1 MTLKFCTQCGARL
14 NDDAKFCDECGSKV
28 QEAEDQGT
36 YKNFGNEP
44 VFELDDDAEERRY
57 EKPKVNMRLIVI
69 CTGIFVVAL
78 IAVVLVITTLNF
90 QRKKS
95 VDTFE
100 KQIESYESVITDQHL
115 NVPGNAYY
123 DLLQEAKTALS
134 QLAYSDFDSLAD
146 EMREAADYAE
156 NTDEEEAQLSQLQ
169 ANCEALKKYS
179 LTTGDFERRTNQL
192 YNTVSEAVAAGNVES
207 LADLESQYE
216 ALAAELDKDNLSRIT
231 ALKDQIKQIEI
242 SDMTDSEKKAV
253 SNYESEAQQMI
264 SGKEYAKAIDK
275 LESWYEYMETLELE
289 REILKKESERKE
301 QETKDSETKAETG
314 DYILPGSSSKYLTDS
329 DLEGLSSS
337 QLRLA
342 RNEIYARHGRT
353 FNDSQLQAYFESKS
367 WYKADPGFSES
378 SLSEC
383 ERANVTFIKEYE
395 E

>member
-253 SNYESEAQQMI
+253 SNYESEAQQLI

-367 WYKADPGFSES
+367 WYKADLGFSES

>member
-14 NDDAKFCDECGSKV
+14 KDDAKFCDECGSKV
-28 QEAEDQGT
+28 QKTEDQGA

-44 VFELDDDAEERRY
+44 VFELDDEEESRR

-69 CTGIFVVAL
+69 CTGIFVVSL
-78 IAVVLVITTLNF
+78 IAVVLVITAFNF

-95 VDTFE
+95 ADTFG
-100 KQIESYESVITDQHL
+100 KQIESYEAVIADQHL

-134 QLAYSDFDSLAD
+134 QLVYSDFDSLAD
-146 EMREAADYAE
+146 EMKEAADYAE
-156 NTDEEEAQLSQLQ
+156 NTNEEKARLSQLK
-169 ANCEALKKYS
+169 ANCETLKRYS

-192 YNTVSEAVAAGNVES
+192 CNKVSEAVTADDVES
-207 LADLESQYE
+207 IADLESEYE

-231 ALKDQIKQIEI
+231 ALKDKIKQIEI
-242 SDMTDSEKKAV
+242 ADLADSEKVAV
-253 SNYESEAQQMI
+253 TNYESEAQQLI
-264 SGKEYAKAIDK
+264 SGKEYAKAIGK

-301 QETKDSETKAETG
+301 QEEKAQETMAETG
-314 DYILPGSSSKYLTDS
+314 DYILPGSNSKYLTDS
-329 DLEGLSSS
+329 DLDGLSSS

-383 ERANVTFIKEYE
+383 ERANVTFIKEHE
-395 E
+395 K

>member
-1 MTLKFCTQCGARL
+1 M
-14 NDDAKFCDECGSKV
+14 
-28 QEAEDQGT
+28 AEDQGT

-95 VDTFE
+95 ADSFE
-100 KQIESYESVITDQHL
+100 KQIESYEAVITDQHL

-146 EMREAADYAE
+146 EMREAANYAE

-242 SDMTDSEKKAV
+242 ADMTDSEKKAV
-253 SNYESEAQQMI
+253 ANYESEAQQLI

-301 QETKDSETKAETG
+301 QETKDSETKTENG